1 MTCAMGQARVQE
13 PGPCPE
19 WPSALDSQQW
29 PRGSWEVPP
38 PSFSRAHV
46 RLRLCSCKGTVVVG
60 PLGQGGPC
68 CPPRGPSLCLVSCT
82 AQVPE
87 RTEAA
92 AAHKRASERDPQ
104 AGTGTMLWAAAGLHW
119 ASKPGARGRG
129 IWEHAAAASSLFPG
143 ELRVPW
149 LLSAQPWSVG
159 MHVNTCEHVCR
170 V

>member
-1 MTCAMGQARVQE
+1 MAARGAAPLFTCAMGQARVQE

-38 PSFSRAHV
+38 SSFSRAHV
-46 RLRLCSCKGTVVVG
+46 RLRLCSCKGTVAVG

-92 AAHKRASERDPQ
+92 AAHKRLQRETPRQ
-104 AGTGTMLWAAAGLHW
+104 ARAPCCGRPLGCTGPPSLG
-119 ASKPGARGRG
+119 PGAGASGNMQLPPPLTFQESCECRGCSQR
-129 IWEHAAAASSLFPG
+129 SPG
-143 ELRVPW
+143 L
-149 LLSAQPWSVG
+149 
-159 MHVNTCEHVCR
+159 
-170 V
+170 